1 MKTILVANQKGG
13 SGKTLL
19 SDSLATAFE
28 LDKVEINFVDLD
40 QQGGTIHETTENEN
54 AVVQI
59 VDTPGALQKDLK
71 KWMEDADFVV
81 IPTMMSNRDIPPL
94 IKTLEV
100 YESIKTKVPALV
112 VFNRFN
118 RTNNTKNFIEWFED
132 AYPDMNTAILCDST
146 AFNDAGAKGL
156 SIEEYRPRS
165 NGAKQIREIY
175 SVIKHE
181 LNIKEGYR

>member
-19 SDSLATAFE
+19 ADTLATAFE
-28 LDKVEINFVDLD
+28 LDEVKINFVDLD
-40 QQGGTIHETTENEN
+40 QQGGAIHSTTDNED
-54 AVVQI
+54 AAVQI

-71 KWMEDADFVV
+71 NWMQDADFIV
-81 IPTMMSNRDIPPL
+81 IPTMMSSRDIPPL

-112 VFNRFN
+112 VFNRWN
-118 RTNNTKNFIEWFED
+118 RTNNTKNFIEWFEED
-132 AYPDMNTAILCDST
+132 YPNIDTAILCDST

-181 LNIKEGYR
+181 LNIKEGFR